1 MVKAKSKPEQESGQ
15 GERSTLD
22 AFVHHQGR
30 ALEETGKAFA
40 SLLPGEFRTHVGSA
54 LEESRASFKVL
65 FDGLIDTVECGLDKL
80 RGTPKDEPGKD
91 KVKVEVE

>member
-1 MVKAKSKPEQESGQ
+1 MVKAKSKPEQASEQ
-15 GERSTLD
+15 GERSPLD

-30 ALEETGKAFA
+30 ALEETGKAIA

-54 LEESRASFKVL
+54 LEESRASFKAL

-80 RGTPKDEPGKD
+80 RGAPKDEPGKD

>member
-1 MVKAKSKPEQESGQ
+1 MAKARSKPGRASEAA
-15 GERSTLD
+15 ERSPLD
-22 AFVHHQGR
+22 AFIRHQGR

-40 SLLPGEFRTHVGSA
+40 SLLPDDFRTHVGNA
-54 LEESRASFKVL
+54 LEESRASFKAL
-65 FDGLIDTVECGLDKL
+65 FEGMIDSVECGLDKL